1 MENIKDL
8 FQNYKILI
16 LNKRNRLQFE
26 SGEVFKDGDF
36 ELSEIEKVYQ
46 DLYFKDTI
54 PASTNALLVEEK
66 RYDISLCHVWQIQGC
81 FFLSE
86 EEYCELF
93 DEFISYQIIHND
105 YDLTPEDLLNYAKR
119 YEKLIIK
126 TKNIEKTEKNE
137 SIAIAETKKIE
148 EEQFKLYSN
157 ALKKAY
163 KKYYIGQ
170 AIVIKIY

>member
-8 FQNYKILI
+8 FKNYKILI
-16 LNKRNRLQFE
+16 LKKRNRLQFE
-26 SGEVFKDGDF
+26 KGEVFKDGDF
-36 ELSEIEKVYQ
+36 ELSEIEEMYK
-46 DLYFKDTI
+46 DMYFENPI
-54 PASTNALLVEEK
+54 PASTNTLLIEK
-66 RYDISLCHVWQIQGC
+66 GNCDISLCHVWHYQDC
-81 FFLSE
+81 WFLSE

-126 TKNIEKTEKNE
+126 IKNIEKTEKNE
-137 SIAIAETKKIE
+137 SIAVTETKKIE

-157 ALKKAY
+157 ALKKSY

-170 AIVIKIY
+170 AIVIKIN